1 MPIDAISNPIQNH
14 VLPDNISLKNKSK
27 KETSPYF
34 LASNPIVD
42 SLCWGAFGAAA
53 GAGYSVY
60 SQKKLFKNQENL
72 DRVINSITES
82 ISNAKANN
90 QNTAKLEKALE
101 LLKNKKLNWRS
112 VKNWGIAI
120 GLLAFLPQLLIN
132 SLYWAGKKGYDK
144 INEPK
149 TQN

>member
-1 MPIDAISNPIQNH
+1 MPIDTIIKPTQNQKI
-14 VLPDNISLKNKSK
+14 PDNKLINNEKKNA
-27 KETSPYF
+27 SPYL

-42 SLCWGAFGAAA
+42 SLGWGALGAAA

-72 DRVINSITES
+72 DRVISSITES
-82 ISNAKANN
+82 ITNAKANN
-90 QNTAKLEKALE
+90 KNTFTLEKALE
-101 LLKNKKLNWRS
+101 CLKNKKLNWRS

-132 SLYWAGKKGYDK
+132 SLYWTGQKGYNK
-144 INEPK
+144 IKESQAEN
-149 TQN
+149 